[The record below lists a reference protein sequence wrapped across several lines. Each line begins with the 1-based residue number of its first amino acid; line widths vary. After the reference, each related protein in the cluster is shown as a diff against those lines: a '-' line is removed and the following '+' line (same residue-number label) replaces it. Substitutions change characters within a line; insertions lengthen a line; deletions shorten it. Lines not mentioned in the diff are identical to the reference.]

1 MPRPNKQLSSYQ
13 DAQDFPTRAGEK
25 KMAFPFFLL
34 PSEVRTM
41 IYKEVFRTP
50 LGDGS
55 ITPDP
60 WYTRRRVFLVYRRR
74 KDEQLSERT
83 INNGLALLQ
92 SCQQAHEEATSY
104 LYGSHVFYFSDTQ
117 HGGWGNR
124 IDVTSHC
131 SYCQRLRRDDPSGDR
146 TYSDRCYDA
155 DGYGGKHEL
164 VVPFCDFITMRR
176 WLSDIGERNR
186 LRIRHIQLHFDTSQF
201 AKVLGTAH
209 RGGKPGKPCP
219 VGGEY
224 LEGGLRQLALGHNLE
239 SIKMSFPVPM
249 PCGYMDCAP
258 LFLFSTDQF
267 HSDRLKK
274 ALCNVTG
281 LRTLVCEPTTG
292 EHTASDDG
300 GSAPDSV
307 DSIRAGIREV
317 RNSMT
322 SGYETRTKHEVT
334 TQWSRPFIDQ
344 IDRVIQQHDLACK
357 LSQRQLSYA
366 AVARIGL

>member
-1 MPRPNKQLSSYQ
+1 MV
-13 DAQDFPTRAGEK
+13 
-25 KMAFPFFLL
+25 FPFFRL
-34 PSEVRTM
+34 PSELRTM

-55 ITPDP
+55 ITPDVF
-60 WYTRRRVFLVYRRR
+60 YSRRREASVSRCCQVPVSRRR
-74 KDEQLSERT
+74 KDEQLSQRT

-92 SCQQAHEEATSY
+92 SCQQAHEEAISY
-104 LYGSHVFYFSDTQ
+104 LYGNHVFYFDDTQ
-117 HGGWGNR
+117 HGCWSNT

-131 SYCQRLRRDDPSGDR
+131 FYCQRLRGDEPSSDWA
-146 TYSDRCYDA
+146 YSDRCYDA
-155 DGYGGKHEL
+155 EGFGGKHEL
-164 VVPFCDFITMRR
+164 VVPFCDFIYMHR

-201 AKVLGTAH
+201 TKVLGAAH
-209 RGGKPGKPCP
+209 RGGKPGKPSP
-219 VGGEY
+219 VGGEFP
-224 LEGGLRQLALGHNLE
+224 EGGLRQLALGHNLE
-239 SIKMSFPVPM
+239 SMTMSFPVPM
-249 PCGYMDCAP
+249 PGGYMDCAP
-258 LFLFSTDQF
+258 LHLFSADQF

-281 LRTLVCEPTTG
+281 LRTLVCEPTIR

-300 GSAPDSV
+300 DSDPETV

-334 TQWSRPFIDQ
+334 TQWSRPFINQ
-344 IDRVIQQHDLACK
+344 IRRVIQQHDLACK
-357 LSQRQLSYA
+357 LSERQLSYA